1 MSYGVQIFDI
11 GNNLFNDEGRVN
23 WRVVGKVNI
32 TIPPDISFSTSI
44 NMASFDPLATRIS
57 INSVGQVA
65 YSGLL
70 LNNNKRSVPLRITYS
85 GTTAN
90 IFSDVDANQNFNYFR
105 SVPATV
111 LILRQV

>member
-1 MSYGVQIFDI
+1 MSYGVQIFDV
-11 GNNLFNDEGRVN
+11 GGNLFNDEGRVN

-32 TIPPDISFSTSI
+32 TIPPDTSFSTSI

-57 INSVGQVA
+57 INSVGQEEYV
-65 YSGLL
+65 GLL
-70 LNNNKRSVPLRITYS
+70 FNNKRSVPLRVTYS

-90 IFSDVDANQNFNYFR
+90 IFSDVSANQNFHYFR